1 MAMNTFG
8 QWFDR
13 RDSHNQLGGLSSELG
28 IVGLMLLLLASLIVR
43 RYYRLN
49 ALTDWQRAVWVGL
62 IVCGLGSEDL
72 LTLPVLALLASQLAL
87 RTTRESSSSDL
98 PSELTPTR
106 AHAP

>member
-8 QWFDR
+8 QWLDQ

-28 IVGLMLLLLASLIVR
+28 TVGLLLLLCASLIVR

-49 ALTDWQRAVWVGL
+49 ALTDWQRAAWVGL

-87 RTTRESSSSDL
+87 RTTPASSAADL
-98 PSELTPTR
+98 HSELTPTR
-106 AHAP
+106 AHAR